1 MAWCAWPAPA
11 RRCSSTPR
19 SAPST
24 SAARCRKATG
34 HPMGMA
40 SGLPRSR
47 PRKGGSLIVDVHC
60 HVIVEEM
67 TAQAVPENWRP
78 AVRRENGRYRLA
90 FRGRDISSVMSEFTD
105 VGEMLGAA
113 AATGVNHLLLSPW
126 ISLVPT
132 EAEPTEARA
141 VCEVHNAA
149 LAAITAAQR
158 GRVSAVGAVVL
169 QDPPLAAGQVAEL
182 MASGL
187 AGVEIPASVAGRYL
201 GDDFFLPFWAA
212 AEDSGALVFIHPT
225 TRGFGVPALDGYYL
239 WNSVG
244 NPMETAI
251 AAAHMA
257 MAGVL
262 DRHPRLRV
270 LLAHG
275 GGALPVVRGRL
286 RRAFAVRPEAR
297 ARITSGPDT
306 ALRRFYYDT
315 VTHDHDLLADLARY
329 AGPAQL
335 LLGSDRPFDMGT
347 DHPVDEVRALGL
359 GAGEELVL
367 GGNAARLLGLSSD

>member
-1 MAWCAWPAPA
+1 
-11 RRCSSTPR
+11 
-19 SAPST
+19 
-24 SAARCRKATG
+24 
-34 HPMGMA
+34 
-40 SGLPRSR
+40 
-47 PRKGGSLIVDVHC
+47 LIVDVHC
-60 HVIVEEM
+60 HVIVKEM
-67 TAQAVPENWRP
+67 TAPAVPENWRP
-78 AVRRENGRYRLA
+78 AVTRENGRYRLA
-90 FRGRDISSVMSEFTD
+90 FRGRDISSVVGEFTD
-105 VGEMLGAA
+105 VEEMLGAA
-113 AATGVNHLLLSPW
+113 AATGVDHLLLSPW

-132 EAEPTEARA
+132 EAEPAEARE

-149 LAAITAAQR
+149 LAAITAAHPGQ
-158 GRVSAVGAVVL
+158 VSAVGAVVL
-169 QDPPLAAGQVAEL
+169 QDPPLAARQLHEL
-182 MASGL
+182 LTGTGL

-297 ARITSGPDT
+297 ARITSGPDA

-329 AGPAQL
+329 AGPGQL

-367 GGNAARLLGLSSD
+367 GGNAARLLGIPGG

>member
-1 MAWCAWPAPA
+1 
-11 RRCSSTPR
+11 
-19 SAPST
+19 
-24 SAARCRKATG
+24 
-34 HPMGMA
+34 
-40 SGLPRSR
+40 
-47 PRKGGSLIVDVHC
+47 
-60 HVIVEEM
+60 M

-78 AVRRENGRYRLA
+78 AIRQEDGRYRLV
-90 FRGRDISSVMSEFTD
+90 FRGRDISSVVGEFTD
-105 VGEMLGAA
+105 VPAMLGEAA
-113 AATGVNHLLLSPW
+113 DAGVDHLLLSPW

-132 EAEPTEARA
+132 EAAPAEAQA
-141 VCEVHNAA
+141 VCQVHNEA
-149 LAAITAAQR
+149 LAAIVAAHR

-169 QDPPLAAGQVAEL
+169 QDPKLAARQLAEL
-182 MASGL
+182 VATTGL

-201 GDDFFLPFWAA
+201 GDDSFLPFWEA
-212 AEDSGALVFIHPT
+212 AEDTGALVFIHPT

-244 NPMETAI
+244 NPVETAI

-270 LLAHG
+270 VLAHG

-297 ARITSGPDT
+297 ARSTAGPDA

-315 VTHDHDLLADLARY
+315 VTHDHELLADLIRY
-329 AGPAQL
+329 AGPGQL

-359 GAGEELVL
+359 GADEELVL
-367 GGNAARLLGLSSD
+367 GGTAARLLGIPGG

>member
-1 MAWCAWPAPA
+1 
-11 RRCSSTPR
+11 
-19 SAPST
+19 
-24 SAARCRKATG
+24 
-34 HPMGMA
+34 
-40 SGLPRSR
+40 
-47 PRKGGSLIVDVHC
+47 LIVDVHC
-60 HVIVEEM
+60 HVVVWEM
-67 TAQAVPENWRP
+67 TARAVPGNWRP
-78 AVRRENGRYRLA
+78 AIRRENGRYLLT
-90 FRGRDISSVMSEFTD
+90 FRGRDISSVVGEFTD
-105 VGEMLGAA
+105 VEQMLGEA
-113 AATGVNHLLLSPW
+113 AATGVDHLLLSPW

-132 EAEPTEARA
+132 EAEPAEAQQ
-141 VCEVHNAA
+141 VCDVHNGA
-149 LAAITAAQR
+149 LAALTAAHP

-169 QDPPLAAGQVAEL
+169 QDPALAGRQVREL
-182 MASGL
+182 VTGTGL

-201 GDDFFLPFWAA
+201 GDDFFLPFWEAA
-212 AEDSGALVFIHPT
+212 SDSGALVFIHPT

-251 AAAHMA
+251 AGAHMA

-262 DRHPRLRV
+262 DRFPRLRV

-297 ARITSGPDT
+297 ARLTSGPDT

-315 VTHDHDLLADLARY
+315 VTHDHGLLADLARY
-329 AGPAQL
+329 AGPEQL

-347 DHPVDEVRALGL
+347 DHPVEEVRALGL
-359 GAGEELVL
+359 GEAEALVL
-367 GGNAARLLGLSSD
+367 GGNAGRLLGIPGD

>member
-1 MAWCAWPAPA
+1 
-11 RRCSSTPR
+11 
-19 SAPST
+19 
-24 SAARCRKATG
+24 
-34 HPMGMA
+34 
-40 SGLPRSR
+40 
-47 PRKGGSLIVDVHC
+47 
-60 HVIVEEM
+60 M
-67 TAQAVPENWRP
+67 TARAVPENWRP

-90 FRGRDISSVMSEFTD
+90 FRGRDISSVVGEFTD
-105 VGEMLGAA
+105 VGAILGAA
-113 AATGVNHLLLSPW
+113 AATGVDHLLLSPW

-132 EAEPTEARA
+132 EAEPAEARA

-149 LAAITAAQR
+149 LAAITAARR

-169 QDPPLAAGQVAEL
+169 QDPPLAARQVAGL

-212 AEDSGALVFIHPT
+212 AEDAGALVFIHPT

-329 AGPAQL
+329 AGPGQL

-367 GGNAARLLGLSSD
+367 GGNAARLLGIPGG